1 MGRDSRNTTQDAF
14 AGTVLEDPKEPRVP
28 GEIVVEIPGLGP
40 IQARPYLPVGV
51 FACPRKDDLVTV
63 SFVGGQAYWT
73 AVVYPPNATPR
84 THDGQE
90 PTHDHALFASRKGQV
105 LCLNDK
111 PGDDAQGAHLKDL
124 HGNILSMTRDGI
136 TLTCGNTSLQLKP
149 SGDIVLK
156 AGPTELV
163 VSAVGGVTV
172 GGQRLALAEPLLT
185 FLRTASNGGGPLA
198 PPLPPAPLDS
208 IYKS

>member
-1 MGRDSRNTTQDAF
+1 MGREPFNTARDAF
-14 AGTVLEDPKEPRVP
+14 EGTVRSHPETPRSP
-28 GEIVVEIPGLGP
+28 GEIIVELPGLGEVP
-40 IQARPYLPVGV
+40 ARPFLPVGV
-51 FACPRKDDLVTV
+51 FACPRPGDLVAV

-73 AVVYPPNATPR
+73 AVAYPPSATPR

-90 PTHDHALFASRKGQV
+90 PTRDHAIFASREGQV

-111 PGDDAQGAHLKDL
+111 PGDDAQGAHLKDI

-172 GGQRLALAEPLLT
+172 GGQRLALAEPLLS
-185 FLRTASNGGGPLA
+185 FLRLATNGGGPLA